1 MLACPASR
9 AQDRIEPHLPGRTA
23 GADLRGPEG
32 RGIVEASCDSP
43 PVLPDPPAPAR
54 QEFNRNFAGVAKVH
68 SKIPVAELKI
78 GMFVADIDRPWM
90 DTPFLLQGFMVEDD
104 SQIAQLRQFCVHV
117 TIDRARSSAEH
128 QLRGQSPA
136 KAEGGE
142 PKVTVERRPAPVA
155 TAVPTRATANP
166 GASRPAA
173 PKRATPPPSP
183 AADRSLNSPGELII
197 TTRDAEFRPTESGRF
212 VLSPKPHADTGHAP
226 PPAPPEPGLGRSIM
240 GALSRFFGGR
250 KDADDGPTDE
260 VPPPDEE
267 APSQRPAF
275 IPPSVHLV
283 IYEEVTPIEE
293 ERTIAKQAVDR
304 TSDLLHRIAQDV
316 RSGRTLALPEV
327 ESVISDMVDSMVR
340 NPDALMW
347 VMRLREQDSIT
358 YGHGLYA
365 SVYLLALGRH
375 LGFPK
380 AQLSQLGTIGLLLDI
395 GKIKLPRELLEKAG
409 SLSTEEY
416 DTIKTHV
423 QLGVDML
430 TQSGGLDRDI
440 LTGIAQHHERENGSG
455 YPRGLAGPNISLFG
469 RMAAI
474 ADCFAALTNQRPY
487 AEAVSAYDALRSL
500 SGWGGEYFHAPVVE
514 QFIQAVGVF
523 PVGSLVELSTGEV
536 AAVIAHNKTRRLKP
550 KVLIITGPDKTRSSH
565 PATLDLLYAPMD
577 AEGQSVYIRRGLAS
591 GAFGLDVKEFYVS

>member
-1 MLACPASR
+1 
-9 AQDRIEPHLPGRTA
+9 
-23 GADLRGPEG
+23 
-32 RGIVEASCDSP
+32 
-43 PVLPDPPAPAR
+43 
-54 QEFNRNFAGVAKVH
+54 
-68 SKIPVAELKI
+68 
-78 GMFVADIDRPWM
+78 M
-90 DTPFLLQGFMVEDD
+90 D
-104 SQIAQLRQFCVHV
+104 A
-117 TIDRARSSAEH
+117 
-128 QLRGQSPA
+128 
-136 KAEGGE
+136 
-142 PKVTVERRPAPVA
+142 
-155 TAVPTRATANP
+155 
-166 GASRPAA
+166 
-173 PKRATPPPSP
+173 
-183 AADRSLNSPGELII
+183 
-197 TTRDAEFRPTESGRF
+197 
-212 VLSPKPHADTGHAP
+212 
-226 PPAPPEPGLGRSIM
+226 LGR
-240 GALSRFFGGR
+240 LFGGR
-250 KDADDGPTDE
+250 KSVEKFSDDVSPGPETG
-260 VPPPDEE
+260 P
-267 APSQRPAF
+267 AGRPSF

-283 IYEEVTPIEE
+283 IYEDTVPLEE
-293 ERTIAKQAVDR
+293 EKSVAESTLDR

-327 ESVISDMVDSMVR
+327 EAVISDMVDSMVR

-347 VMRLREQDSIT
+347 VMRLRDQDATT

-409 SLSTEEY
+409 RLSTDEY
-416 DTIKTHV
+416 ETIKTHV
-423 QLGVDML
+423 QLGIDL
-430 TQSGGLDRDI
+430 LSQSGGLDHDI

-487 AEAVSAYDALRSL
+487 AEAVSAYDGLRSL
-500 SGWGGEYFHAPVVE
+500 SGWGGEYFHAPIVE

-523 PVGSLVELSTGEV
+523 PVGSLVELSSGEV

-550 KVLIITGPDKTRSSH
+550 KVLIITGPDKTRSAH

-591 GAFGLDVKEFYVS
+591 GAFGLDVKDYYVS